1 MAFGSFLNVV
11 LTRFPEDESIV
22 SPRSHCRH
30 CDHVLAGW
38 ENIPVLSWLL
48 LRGRCRQCHCWIGIR
63 YPLVELAMAFL
74 WTVCWVKFAP
84 SILDPAWQTL
94 PQANIALPL
103 MELGSSFVFC
113 WLLVALA
120 LLDAEFFWL
129 PDWFTLPGIGIGFIL
144 TLLRS
149 ILMQQGPAQLGQAAW
164 QRLLAILAAA
174 GLVLFI
180 RLAYWLVRRVEGMG
194 LGDAKL
200 MAMLAAWLGLRG
212 ALECFAIAIFGASIA
227 AFLWLGILAIRR
239 NTADWGKMPLPLG
252 TFLCAAA
259 ISEIFYPYW
268 LTAPMHLELL
278 GLGN

>member
-1 MAFGSFLNVV
+1 VV
-11 LTRFPEDESIV
+11 LARFPEEESIV
-22 SPRSHCRH
+22 SPGSHCRH
-30 CDHVLAGW
+30 CDHVLPWW
-38 ENIPVLSWLL
+38 ENLPLLSWLL
-48 LRGRCRQCHCWIGIR
+48 LRGRCRQCRAWIGIR
-63 YPLVELAMAFL
+63 YPLVELGMALL
-74 WTVCWVKFAP
+74 WIVCWLKFAA
-84 SILDPAWQTL
+84 SILNAAAQTPLPASVSVSL
-94 PQANIALPL
+94 L
-103 MELGSSFVFC
+103 ELGSSFVFS

-129 PDWFTLPGIGIGFIL
+129 PDWFTWPGIGIGFVL
-144 TLLRS
+144 TMVRT
-149 ILMQQGPAQLGQAAW
+149 ILMQVSPAQFGQAAW
-164 QRLLAILAAA
+164 QRVLAILAAA

-212 ALECFAIAIFGASIA
+212 ALECFVLSVFGACA
-227 AFLWLGILAIRR
+227 AAIIWLAILAIRR
-239 NTADWGKMPLPLG
+239 DTSNWSKIPLPLG

-259 ISEIFYPYW
+259 LSEIFYPFW